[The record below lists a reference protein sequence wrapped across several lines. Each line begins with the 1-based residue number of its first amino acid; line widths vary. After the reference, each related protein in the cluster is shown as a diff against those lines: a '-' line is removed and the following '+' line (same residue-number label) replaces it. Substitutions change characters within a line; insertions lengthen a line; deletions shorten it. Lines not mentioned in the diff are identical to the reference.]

1 MTQYNSL
8 NVKLSNS
15 QLGKSKIA
23 VKNATEVTIR
33 LSWNIIDDNKTNL
46 NYYYYINYYSL
57 MAKFQT
63 FVNFF

>member
-15 QLGKSKIA
+15 QLTKSKIA

-33 LSWNIIDDNKTNL
+33 LQWNIIMIMKL
-46 NYYYYINYYSL
+46 VLYINYYSL
-57 MAKFQT
+57 IAKFQM
-63 FVNFF
+63 FVNLF